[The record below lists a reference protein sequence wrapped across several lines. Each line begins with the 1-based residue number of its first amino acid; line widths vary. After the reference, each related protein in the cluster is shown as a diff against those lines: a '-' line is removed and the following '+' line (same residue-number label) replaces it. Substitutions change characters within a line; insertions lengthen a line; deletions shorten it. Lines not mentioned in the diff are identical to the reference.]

1 MNRQRTLFAY
11 CIRRRVAVVALAV
24 SLGVC
29 TIHAELFQGIGVVN
43 EDGSIRIESEA
54 VETWNGCIEHFNEM
68 CGKIC
73 DPYGTKNSA
82 GGTCW
87 DNEGEDFCSQP
98 SSGLMGVG
106 LCGNCSF
113 VDFMPVPKATS
124 FGVRHTKVTKKFS
137 FNIFINGEPWRT
149 NIHFPPS
156 SYIVTTDSGEE
167 RVQEWRDTVFQ
178 DVPLDRDR
186 NFIRIQRAGT
196 GIPTIDYITV
206 YPDGVGNRT
215 TPAPVGAPRIA
226 QLDVCGTTITY
237 SLCTR
242 RRIILDIIDAVGRIV
257 QELDNG
263 IRDAGNHTLSLHTHT
278 GRGLLFV
285 RLRSGDMLVTNRL
298 VMVE

>member
-196 GIPTIDYITV
+196 GIPIIDYITV
-206 YPDGVGNRT
+206 YPEGVGNTRI
-215 TPAPVGAPRIA
+215 PASFAPYIA
-226 QLDVCGTTITY
+226 AVNVRGKTITY
-237 SLCTR
+237 SLTHR
-242 RRIILDIIDAVGRIV
+242 NHVTLDIIDAAGRIV
-257 QELDNG
+257 QQVDKGN
-263 IRDAGNHTLSLHTHT
+263 RDAGTYTLSIQKAL
-278 GRGLLFV
+278 GRGICFV
-285 RLRSGDMLVTNRL
+285 RLRGENVQSTTRLVT
-298 VMVE
+298 VE

>member
-1 MNRQRTLFAY
+1 MIAAHIATPLRT
-11 CIRRRVAVVALAV
+11 RRAARAAALLVSMVAGVVF
-24 SLGVC
+24 
-29 TIHAELFQGIGVVN
+29 AELSDGFGVVN
-43 EDGSIRIESEA
+43 DDGSIKIEAEA
-54 VETWNGCIEHFNEM
+54 MEIWNGCIEIKNEV

-73 DPYGTKNSA
+73 DPFGTDHEKGSN
-82 GGTCW
+82 CW
-87 DNEGEDFCSQP
+87 DNEHKDYCSPP

-106 LCGNCSF
+106 MCGCFSF

-124 FGVRHTKVTKKFS
+124 FSVRYSKAKAGFNW
-137 FNIFINGEPWRT
+137 NIFINGEPWRT
-149 NIHFPPS
+149 NITFPAP
-156 SYIVTTDSGEE
+156 TQDDSGKY
-167 RVQEWRDTVFQ
+167 VWEWQDTLFQ
-178 DVPLDRDR
+178 NVPLDQNE

-206 YPDGVGNRT
+206 HRDGVGNRT
-215 TPAPVGAPRIA
+215 TPAPVGTPRIA